1 KDLNVLLIWDEMSLQ
16 PFVHYNRK
24 QDKVIGFEDW
34 GIQRTRKFA
43 DHVIVFYIRCL
54 ASGNHMPL
62 GYGFCQSATRT
73 VQLLNCIKQWL
84 IVLINCGFKPKA
96 TVCDQGGT
104 NMAAVNMFIKESN
117 DVRRRQNKNPKNT
130 FLFKNHEIVPLY
142 DYVHLQKG
150 IRNNLLTKDLVNN
163 KYEKE
168 SQKQY
173 ASWKDII
180 IAYEMDKY
188 LLLKH
193 RQMPKII
200 DRHIYAN
207 QISKMKVKYA
217 VQVISHTFANFID
230 LEIRDKLS
238 TMNTDDNPEY
248 TIKFVKGVPKIVS
261 IGDRS
266 SKN

>member
-1 KDLNVLLIWDEMSLQ
+1 MSLQ

-117 DVRRRQNKNPKNT
+117 DVRRRQNKNPSFVNTLLGKMYLPPSAAMTGNIILFFDKLFDSFNQKKNKE
-130 FLFKNHEIVPLY
+130 FNSIINLSSNHISFW
-142 DYVHLQKG
+142 Q
-150 IRNNLLTKDLVNN
+150 NAVN
-163 KYEKE
+163 
-168 SQKQY
+168 
-173 ASWKDII
+173 
-180 IAYEMDKY
+180 
-188 LLLKH
+188 
-193 RQMPKII
+193 R
-200 DRHIYAN
+200 
-207 QISKMKVKYA
+207 ISKMDFVDNESHKY
-217 VQVISHTFANFID
+217 V
-230 LEIRDKLS
+230 
-238 TMNTDDNPEY
+238 
-248 TIKFVKGVPKIVS
+248 
-261 IGDRS
+261 
-266 SKN
+266 

>member
-1 KDLNVLLIWDEMSLQ
+1 MSLQ

-150 IRNNLLTKDLVNN
+150 FVNTLLGKMYLPPSAAMTGNIILFFDKLFDSFNQKKNKEFNSIINLSSNHISFWQNAVN
-163 KYEKE
+163 
-168 SQKQY
+168 
-173 ASWKDII
+173 
-180 IAYEMDKY
+180 
-188 LLLKH
+188 
-193 RQMPKII
+193 R
-200 DRHIYAN
+200 
-207 QISKMKVKYA
+207 ISKMDFVDNESHKY
-217 VQVISHTFANFID
+217 V
-230 LEIRDKLS
+230 
-238 TMNTDDNPEY
+238 
-248 TIKFVKGVPKIVS
+248 
-261 IGDRS
+261 
-266 SKN
+266 